1 MKGRHIYTEVQ
12 ANTNEDSSELVLQ
25 HIGLV
30 HRVANHLK
38 ARLPDHVELDELV
51 QIGMLG
57 LLEATKNFDS
67 TQGVELSTFA
77 SKRIRGAILDEI
89 RRRSPLSRSDN
100 ASVKSEQDAI
110 EKLSH
115 LHSREPSAS
124 EIAEELGTSVSDY
137 HDRRYKRHSQLTAS
151 IDDLESSGTTL
162 LIDDYSPERALEDSN
177 LSVELA
183 EAIALL
189 PERDQLVLS
198 LYYTE
203 EMNLKEIG
211 TILDVSES
219 RISQILSKTTKALRR
234 HIQY

>member
-1 MKGRHIYTEVQ
+1 MKGHHLYNQVQ
-12 ANTNEDSSELVLQ
+12 GNPDEKSSQLVLQ

-38 ARLPDHVELDELV
+38 ARLPDHVEIEELV

-67 TQGVELSTFA
+67 SQGVELSTFA

-100 ASVKSEQDAI
+100 ALVKSEQDAI
-110 EKLSH
+110 ERLSH
-115 LHSREPSAS
+115 HLKREPSAQ
-124 EIAEELGTSVSDY
+124 EIAEELGTSLSDY
-137 HDRRYKRHSQLTAS
+137 HYRRYKRNSQLTTS
-151 IDDLESSGTTL
+151 IDDLESFGTNL
-162 LIDDYSPERALEDSN
+162 LIDDYSPERALEDSD
-177 LSVELA
+177 LSGELA
-183 EAIALL
+183 EAIAQL

-211 TILDVSES
+211 AVLDVSES
-219 RISQILSKTTKALRR
+219 RISQILSKSTKALRQQ
-234 HIQY
+234 IEY

>member
-1 MKGRHIYTEVQ
+1 M
-12 ANTNEDSSELVLQ
+12 
-25 HIGLV
+25 
-30 HRVANHLK
+30 
-38 ARLPDHVELDELV
+38 
-51 QIGMLG
+51 
-57 LLEATKNFDS
+57 
-67 TQGVELSTFA
+67 
-77 SKRIRGAILDEI
+77 
-89 RRRSPLSRSDN
+89 
-100 ASVKSEQDAI
+100 
-110 EKLSH
+110 
-115 LHSREPSAS
+115 
-124 EIAEELGTSVSDY
+124 
-137 HDRRYKRHSQLTAS
+137 
-151 IDDLESSGTTL
+151 
-162 LIDDYSPERALEDSN
+162 EDSN

>member
-1 MKGRHIYTEVQ
+1 MLESARVGIPAVINSPDGELAQDTALAQIVLSQKPGETAENGLKISIGGASTLNLKGRRTYTEVQ

-67 TQGVELSTFA
+67 AQGVELSTFA

-115 LHSREPSAS
+115 LHSE
-124 EIAEELGTSVSDY
+124 GTL
-137 HDRRYKRHSQLTAS
+137 R
-151 IDDLESSGTTL
+151 
-162 LIDDYSPERALEDSN
+162 
-177 LSVELA
+177 
-183 EAIALL
+183 
-189 PERDQLVLS
+189 
-198 LYYTE
+198 
-203 EMNLKEIG
+203 IG
-211 TILDVSES
+211 NC
-219 RISQILSKTTKALRR
+219 
-234 HIQY
+234 